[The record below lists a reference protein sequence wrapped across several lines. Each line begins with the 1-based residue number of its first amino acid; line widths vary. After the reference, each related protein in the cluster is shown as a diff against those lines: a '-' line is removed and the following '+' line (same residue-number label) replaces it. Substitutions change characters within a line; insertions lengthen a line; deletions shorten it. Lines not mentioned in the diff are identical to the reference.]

1 MPADGANGTLK
12 LPTTERF
19 TQARVARI
27 IALVV
32 AVGCTGLGVQAFFAA
47 LASDQEAPGW
57 RGVLMVLAFGPLAV
71 MVVAGVAGRVDR
83 AAAGAFAVI
92 FPVVLLLWPL
102 ATAGRADLTAPEP
115 WIWYLLN
122 VATAA
127 TILVFPPALQ
137 FAWTVGVPTL
147 YGVVRTLQSG
157 GDLDAVFP
165 TVRQVVYAVILGAVI
180 MTLGWMLR
188 ALAAELDRT
197 RAEAVQSYAAA
208 AAADAAEQERVSV
221 AALMHDS
228 VLAALIAAER
238 AHTPRERT
246 LAVSMAREA
255 LTRLANTDRDAEEG
269 PDAPVPADTIAD
281 GIAAIAAEHGVRITV
296 ARDIAP
302 DAPPLPGRIAR
313 ALLLAGT
320 QALVNAVEHADGVG
334 LTACVRADATRVGVR
349 IQDAG
354 PGFDVDDVPAD
365 RLGIRGSIIARVAA
379 VGGRAVVTSSP
390 SGTQVDLTWERT
402 R

>member
-1 MPADGANGTLK
+1 MVADAATGTIK

-27 IALVV
+27 IAIVV
-32 AVGCTGLGVQAFFAA
+32 AVGCTGLGVQAFVAA
-47 LASDQEAPGW
+47 LSSDQEAPGW
-57 RGVLMVLAFGPLAV
+57 RPVLMLLAFGPLAV

-83 AAAGAFAVI
+83 AAAAAFAVV
-92 FPVVLLLWPL
+92 FPVVLVLWPL
-102 ATAGRADLTAPEP
+102 ATAGRAEAATHEP

-127 TILVFPPALQ
+127 TILVFPLSLQ
-137 FAWTVGVPTL
+137 LAWTVGVPTL
-147 YGVVRTLQSG
+147 YGVVRILQSG
-157 GDLDAVFP
+157 GALEGIFP
-165 TVRQVVYAVILGAVI
+165 TVRQVVYAIILGAVI
-180 MTLGWMLR
+180 LTLGWMLR
-188 ALAAELDRT
+188 ALAANLDRT
-197 RAEAVQSYAAA
+197 RAEAVHSYAAA
-208 AAADAAEQERVSV
+208 AAADAAEQERVTV

-238 AHTPRERT
+238 ADTPRERT

-269 PDAPVPADTIAD
+269 PDAPVPADGIAD
-281 GIAAIAAEHGVRITV
+281 TIAAIAAEHGAEVVLERE
-296 ARDIAP
+296 IAP

-313 ALLLAGT
+313 ALSLAAA
-320 QALVNAVEHADGVG
+320 QAVVNAIEHAGGEG
-334 LTACVRADATRVGVR
+334 LTACVRADGARVTVR

-365 RLGIRGSIIARVAA
+365 RLGIRGSIVARVAA

-390 SGTQVDLTWERT
+390 AGTRVDLTWERT